1 MVSTRQTNGAPA
13 ASGMGPPRLVMAAFV
28 LDVALALLYLGLAL
42 GALDGPVEARVL
54 LDMDAE
60 ANIPAW
66 WAASQ
71 LLLAAV
77 TLLLAGSLHPRGARW
92 VAVLLALALG
102 FLSLDEAAQIHEGL
116 ERSVAAAGFVA
127 ADLGLTRTA
136 LWVAAAALGVGV
148 LLFHIVRSGVLRGRS
163 AVLYVLGFGVLFG
176 AAGGV
181 EWLGVRVHGSALGG
195 SPRWIAAEEGGE
207 LVGGTLLWWAG
218 LEDLRARLRA
228 RGMEV
233 AWLA

>member
-1 MVSTRQTNGAPA
+1 MA
-13 ASGMGPPRLVMAAFV
+13 PPRIVVVAFM
-28 LDVALALLYLGLAL
+28 LDVALALLYLGFAL
-42 GALDGPVEARVL
+42 GVLEAPLEARVL
-54 LDMDAE
+54 FDMDGE
-60 ANIPAW
+60 ANVPAW

-77 TLLLAGSLHPRGARW
+77 TLLLAGRLHPRGARW

-127 ADLGLTRTA
+127 GDLGLTRTA
-136 LWVAAAALGVGV
+136 LWVAAAALGVGI
-148 LLFHIVRSGVLRGRS
+148 LLLHIVRSGVLRGR
-163 AVLYVLGFGVLFG
+163 AALLYVLGFGVLFG

-181 EWLGVRVHGSALGG
+181 EWFGVRLHGSALGG

-218 LEDLRARLRA
+218 LEDLRARIRA

-233 AWLA
+233 PWPV